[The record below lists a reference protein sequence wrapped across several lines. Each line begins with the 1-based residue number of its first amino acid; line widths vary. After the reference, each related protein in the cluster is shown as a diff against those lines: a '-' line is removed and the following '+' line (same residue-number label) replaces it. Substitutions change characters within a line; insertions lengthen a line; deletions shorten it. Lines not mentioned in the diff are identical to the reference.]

1 MNDDIEVTPM
11 RKMIRMLMLFLICC
25 LLLTAPALADDVCTV
40 KDASAASH
48 ITTECAYLNVQCPL
62 EASGVTI
69 TVRDEWGYLLYQR
82 NYGACTGTFRSGDIH
97 LPLEGESADYTVTL
111 SADGLEYAFTVTRE
125 AAKITDS
132 AVYAGGLTLKE
143 LNGGSSR
150 KYAVVLDLDALN
162 QESAAAPMLAG
173 GMQVGEVYFSV
184 LDGKLTVSAVLTV
197 DGQIDKANVY
207 IATDAIT
214 AQTLGSSRF
223 SGMKTKLNRT
233 IDLGDAPYAAVMVQL
248 TVTYDPATAQAFEL
262 GREEQRNLTELTEN
276 WQLMQ
281 MTTANEAVG

>member
-1 MNDDIEVTPM
+1 MLDT
-11 RKMIRMLMLFLICC
+11 IRFI
-25 LLLTAPALADDVCTV
+25 
-40 KDASAASH
+40 
-48 ITTECAYLNVQCPL
+48 I
-62 EASGVTI
+62 
-69 TVRDEWGYLLYQR
+69 
-82 NYGACTGTFRSGDIH
+82 
-97 LPLEGESADYTVTL
+97 
-111 SADGLEYAFTVTRE
+111 
-125 AAKITDS
+125 
-132 AVYAGGLTLKE
+132 
-143 LNGGSSR
+143 
-150 KYAVVLDLDALN
+150 
-162 QESAAAPMLAG
+162 
-173 GMQVGEVYFSV
+173 
-184 LDGKLTVSAVLTV
+184 SAVLTV

>member
-1 MNDDIEVTPM
+1 MSVENKKHQL
-11 RKMIRMLMLFLICC
+11 RSMLAGKSTAELEE
-25 LLLTAPALADDVCTV
+25 LLA
-40 KDASAASH
+40 
-48 ITTECAYLNVQCPL
+48 L
-62 EASGVTI
+62 EAT
-69 TVRDEWGYLLYQR
+69 
-82 NYGACTGTFRSGDIH
+82 
-97 LPLEGESADYTVTL
+97 
-111 SADGLEYAFTVTRE
+111 
-125 AAKITDS
+125 
-132 AVYAGGLTLKE
+132 
-143 LNGGSSR
+143 
-150 KYAVVLDLDALN
+150 DLDA
-162 QESAAAPMLAG
+162 
-173 GMQVGEVYFSV
+173 VGENAEYISTILEVIAERESTPEQDEAMTEKAWEDFQEYYKLRKQEQLQTDKDEEAPRDHRRKTEYRQQTPGGARV
-184 LDGKLTVSAVLTV
+184 LRYVLIAAVLTV